1 MGALAVPGSPFS
13 PGGFGAFPAATSLH
27 QESQI
32 KGERRPLFV
41 NGPLCT
47 PGGTEKRF

>member
-13 PGGFGAFPAATSLH
+13 SGGFGVFPAATSLH

-32 KGERRPLFV
+32 QGERRPLFV
-41 NGPLCT
+41 NGPL
-47 PGGTEKRF
+47 